1 MNTRFLKTLAVRSAL
16 LAGSLGALTTA
27 AHAQAPLTKATVP
40 FEFAAGGTMMPAGDY
55 TIEVPDISG
64 VILLRGSQSNVAL
77 ITTFS
82 GATSTGTSVKLV
94 FERRDGMA
102 YLSGVQWPDQTAL
115 VMSAFR
121 PPVKAAF
128 TAALH

>member
-1 MNTRFLKTLAVRSAL
+1 MNTRFLNTLALRSGLMMA
-16 LAGSLGALTTA
+16 SLGAITMA
-27 AHAQAPLTKATVP
+27 AHAQAPITKATVP
-40 FEFAAGGTMMPAGDY
+40 FEFAAGGRMMPAGDY

-64 VILLRGSQSNVAL
+64 VMLLRSSQANAAL

-82 GATSTGTSVKLV
+82 GATPTGTSVKLM

-115 VMSAFR
+115 IFSAFK
-121 PPVKAAF
+121 PVAKNAA

>member
-16 LAGSLGALTTA
+16 LMGSLGAVTMA
-27 AHAQAPLTKATVP
+27 ARAQAPLTKATVP
-40 FEFAAGGTMMPAGDY
+40 FEFAAGGMMMPAGDY

-64 VILLRGSQSNVAL
+64 VMLLRGSQANVAL

-82 GATSTGTSVKLV
+82 GAMSPGTSVKLV

-102 YLSGVQWPDQTAL
+102 YLSGVQWPDKTAL
-115 VMSAFR
+115 VMSSFR
-121 PPVKAAF
+121 PPVKAAV